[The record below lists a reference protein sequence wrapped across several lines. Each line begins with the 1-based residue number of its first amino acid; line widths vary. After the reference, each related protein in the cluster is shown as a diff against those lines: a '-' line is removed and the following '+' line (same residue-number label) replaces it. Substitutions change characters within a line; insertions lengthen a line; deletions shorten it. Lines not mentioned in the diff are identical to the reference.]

1 MLYNGHHVTHI
12 NMSIQIVCE
21 AKMNWNEIMR
31 EQYGDYCLKDSLNI
45 NSYST
50 TNF

>member
-1 MLYNGHHVTHI
+1 
-12 NMSIQIVCE
+12 MSNQIVCE
-21 AKMNWNEIMR
+21 AEMNWNEIMR
-31 EQYGDYCLKDSLNI
+31 EQYGDYRLKDSLNI